1 MPRNNNPVERSGS
14 DVTLGATDGSSTSS
28 PTPRPGT
35 GARQEAKA
43 ERRSGLL
50 KAAARIMAERG
61 FHATRLDDIG
71 SAVGISG
78 PALYRHFSSKHDLLT
93 AVLVDVSERLQ
104 AGGEK
109 VLDAAPDPESAL
121 DSLIA
126 FHVHF
131 AFTETELIG
140 VQDRELLNLE
150 PTAREKVATLQRTY
164 LQLWYETLSRLKPEL
179 DDDAVKARCR
189 AAVGMI
195 NASRHVVGRRLEDPT
210 RAALPGMCRTAL
222 TS

>member
-1 MPRNNNPVERSGS
+1 MPRNSSTVKSSGADITVS
-14 DVTLGATDGSSTSS
+14 ATDGSSTSS

-93 AVLVDVSERLQ
+93 AVLVDISERLHDGGQ
-104 AGGEK
+104 QVLEAAPSPEAG
-109 VLDAAPDPESAL
+109 LDA
-121 DSLIA
+121 LIA
-126 FHVHF
+126 FHVKF
-131 AFTETELIG
+131 AFTETDLIR

-150 PTAREKVATLQRTY
+150 PDARESVATLQRTY
-164 LQLWYETLSRLKPEL
+164 LQLWYGTLAKVRPEL
-179 DDDAVKARCR
+179 GEDEVKARCR
-189 AAVGMI
+189 ATVGMI
-195 NASRHVVGRRLEDPT
+195 NASRHVVGRRLGAPT
-210 RAALPGMCRTAL
+210 QTALPHMCRAALTA
-222 TS
+222 

>member
-1 MPRNNNPVERSGS
+1 MPRNSTTVKASGA
-14 DVTLGATDGSSTSS
+14 DMALS
-28 PTPRPGT
+28 PADSRTGGPTTRPGG

-50 KAAARIMAERG
+50 KAAAGIMAERG

-93 AVLVDVSERLQ
+93 AVLVDISERLH

-109 VLDAAPDPESAL
+109 VLDTAPDPDSAL

-126 FHVHF
+126 FHVNF
-131 AFTETELIG
+131 AFTETELIR

-150 PTAREKVATLQRTY
+150 PEAREKVATLQRTY
-164 LQLWYETLSRLKPEL
+164 LLLWYETLSKLKPEL
-179 DDDAVKARCR
+179 DEDEIKARCR
-189 AAVGMI
+189 AVVGMI
-195 NASRHVVGRRLEDPT
+195 NASRHVVGRRLGAPT
-210 RAALPGMCRTAL
+210 QAALPRMCRAALTA
-222 TS
+222 